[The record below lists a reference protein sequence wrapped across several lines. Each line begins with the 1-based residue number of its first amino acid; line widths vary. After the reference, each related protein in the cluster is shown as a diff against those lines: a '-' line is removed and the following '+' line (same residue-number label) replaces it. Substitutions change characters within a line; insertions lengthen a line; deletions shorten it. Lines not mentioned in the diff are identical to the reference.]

1 MRAQRIRAACAAV
14 LLIVLPA
21 YAADIYPTKP
31 VRMVV
36 GLPAGSSL
44 DVCARAVSG
53 KLAEPLQQNVVVD
66 NRAGAA
72 GNIAAEIVARA
83 RPDGYTLLMGAFGA
97 LAVNPNLFNQGLEL
111 SPSTPEQLGA
121 QLRSDIARWG
131 KVIRETGIKAN

>member
-1 MRAQRIRAACAAV
+1 MERTVATPSNARDKSVFIVPPRIQCNLV
-14 LLIVLPA
+14 I
-21 YAADIYPTKP
+21 I
-31 VRMVV
+31 
-36 GLPAGSSL
+36 
-44 DVCARAVSG
+44 
-53 KLAEPLQQNVVVD
+53 VD

-111 SPSTPEQLGA
+111 SPSTPEQLGT